1 MWYAIAKLESTKR
14 RYGIQYAFVRS
25 LRKGLL
31 PTRQSNLKRSKVF
44 REVKS
49 VWHVMKLHSIR
60 CRDFIEMYENKWMTE
75 EEFRKAVE
83 NIVNE
88 CYKSKET
95 RSRKLKMFEEWLRNT
110 PEFGKAVVTPEDE
123 YVVKLS
129 KSELHELVGNSCVQA
144 YILYTNSPITAKILQ
159 RKMHNIY
166 RGKNNR
172 LAITEVVGDY
182 VYAVFI
188 SVKCLESG
196 VFEIPHI
203 PRYGARVL
211 WWYVINNYLQFVER
225 VDKRLAEFIRM
236 FTGARKKVEVDE
248 VGRELVERVVKL
260 FNEYNKLVKESR
272 NRNVRPLLI
281 PTPINNAIEDF
292 TSDARNGKVWTNN
305 IDDLRKKLERYSQL
319 LEKAV
324 ETMKE
329 RIALAILTS

>member
-1 MWYAIAKLESTKR
+1 MWYAIAKLEPVKR
-14 RYGIQYAFVRS
+14 RYSIQYAFVRS

-31 PTRQSNLKRSKVF
+31 PTRRSNLKRSKVF

-49 VWHVMKLHSIR
+49 VWYVMKLHSIK
-60 CRDFIEMYENKWMTE
+60 CRDFIEPYENKWMTE

-110 PEFGKAVVTPEDE
+110 PEFGKAVITPEDE
-123 YVVKLS
+123 YVIKLS

-159 RKMHNIY
+159 RKMLNIY

-196 VFEIPHI
+196 VFEIPHL

-211 WWYVINNYLQFVER
+211 WWYITNDYLPLAEK

-236 FTGARKKVEVDE
+236 FTGARKKVEVAE
-248 VGRELVERVVKL
+248 VGRELVERVVNL
-260 FNEYNKLVKESR
+260 FKEYEELIGESR
-272 NRNVRPLLI
+272 SRDLKPLLV
-281 PTPINNAIEDF
+281 PTPVINAIEDIAN
-292 TSDARNGKVWTNN
+292 DARNGKVWTNN
-305 IDDLRKKLERYSQL
+305 VDDLRKKLEKYIEILRRAVELNKEKILVKKL
-319 LEKAV
+319 LE
-324 ETMKE
+324 
-329 RIALAILTS
+329 